1 MSDVGCI
8 HISPFP
14 LDQETSFTITRSF
27 SPIAD
32 NYHMHRH
39 SKSSAMSY
47 LVIDTSESMYE
58 PDTWSIAKV
67 AHDKLVTE
75 AGFRD
80 HDLRKIVAHACL
92 YDRLLEEVNSSKSS
106 SPSSSPPSSPKLAF
120 EPISEEKTITLEMK
134 EEIHHGI
141 IEEHAELDLVKVASH
156 SDNMLM
162 AEIAVEEVE
171 VFDDD

>member
-1 MSDVGCI
+1 
-8 HISPFP
+8 
-14 LDQETSFTITRSF
+14 
-27 SPIAD
+27 
-32 NYHMHRH
+32 
-39 SKSSAMSY
+39 MSY
-47 LVIDTSESMYE
+47 LVIDTSKSMYE

-92 YDRLLEEVNSSKSS
+92 YDRLLEEFNSSNSS

-120 EPISEEKTITLEMK
+120 EPIPEEKTITLEAK
-134 EEIHHGI
+134 EDNHHGMVV
-141 IEEHAELDLVKVASH
+141 EEHAELDLMKVASH
-156 SDNMLM
+156 SDNMVM
-162 AEIAVEEVE
+162 AYAEIAVEEIE